1 MRLHRSSAVRALSG
15 TTRRLSSAVKVQ
27 RLHLLLYNY
36 VDDVEQKRT
45 PFRSA
50 HIEHAKA
57 AQSAG
62 ELALGGAL
70 AEPLDGAVLAFA
82 GGAEAAERFAT
93 SDPYVLNG
101 LVTNWTVREWSVV
114 AGSLLPMLPSPPL
127 YVATYEW
134 SNVADGGE
142 LPAGLEV
149 ELSLDGR
156 PARARIPPT
165 WQLAVWVDDAR
176 GFWRCELSRE
186 TTVAELRRSAAKH
199 ASCSPACIGIRLGGT
214 LLSDADATAE
224 DLDVFGR
231 QKELTVTIDD

>member
-70 AEPLDGAVLAFA
+70 ADPLDGAVLAFA
-82 GGAEAAERFAT
+82 GGAEAAEEEAGACEQALRQCTGCQDELNQGWRWTT
-93 SDPYVLNG
+93 SSACD
-101 LVTNWTVREWSVV
+101 
-114 AGSLLPMLPSPPL
+114 
-127 YVATYEW
+127 
-134 SNVADGGE
+134 
-142 LPAGLEV
+142 
-149 ELSLDGR
+149 
-156 PARARIPPT
+156 
-165 WQLAVWVDDAR
+165 
-176 GFWRCELSRE
+176 F
-186 TTVAELRRSAAKH
+186 AEL
-199 ASCSPACIGIRLGGT
+199 
-214 LLSDADATAE
+214 
-224 DLDVFGR
+224 
-231 QKELTVTIDD
+231 